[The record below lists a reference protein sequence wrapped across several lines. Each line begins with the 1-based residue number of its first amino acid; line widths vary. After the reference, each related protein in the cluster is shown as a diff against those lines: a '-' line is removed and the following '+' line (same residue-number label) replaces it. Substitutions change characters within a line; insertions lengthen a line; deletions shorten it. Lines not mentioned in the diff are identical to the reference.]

1 MKKVLATLEELLPEG
16 IEFLEQMVDM
26 ESPTFDKPLVD
37 KLGKFVAER
46 FESVGGQVSFTP
58 VQGFG
63 DHLRVGFPG
72 QGDRPVLLLGHI
84 DTVFP
89 AGEVARRPFRIEGD
103 IARGPGVFDM
113 KAGIAMMWMAIR
125 SVIAIRGHLSNPVTV
140 LLTSD
145 EEVGGASSQKL
156 IEEEAKKAQA
166 VLVLEPSLPGGILKT
181 ARKGVGRF
189 TLKAIG
195 KAAHSGINPTDGINS
210 IEEISHQVLKLQSM
224 TDAERGTTVTVGV
237 IKGGTRSNVVPAE
250 SAIEIDAR
258 ITSMDEAKRIATEI
272 RSLSPVL
279 AGSTLEV
286 RGAISRPPMERTG
299 HTEKLFG
306 LAREVAR
313 ELGHDLEE
321 GSTGGASDGNFT
333 AALGIP
339 TLDGLGPIG
348 LGPHQVDEHIRIDS
362 LPWRAALVAGL
373 IEKIGM

>member
-37 KLGKFVAER
+37 KLGKFVAGR
-46 FESVGGQVSFTP
+46 FESIGGQVSFTP

-63 DHLRVGFPG
+63 NHLRVGFPG
-72 QGDRPVLLLGHI
+72 QRDRPVLLLGHI

-125 SVIAIRGHLSNPVTV
+125 TVIETRGHLSNPVTV

-166 VLVLEPSLPGGILKT
+166 VLVLEPSLPGGMLKT

-195 KAAHSGINPTDGINS
+195 RAAHSGINPADGINS

-258 ITSMDEAKRIATEI
+258 ITSVDEAERIATKI

-279 AGSTLEV
+279 AGSTIEV

-362 LPWRAALVAGL
+362 LPWRAALIAGL
-373 IEKIGM
+373 IEGIDM

>member
-37 KLGKFVAER
+37 KLGKYVAGR

-63 DHLRVGFPG
+63 NHLRVGFAG
-72 QGDRPVLLLGHI
+72 QGDRPILLLGHI

-125 SVIAIRGHLSNPVTV
+125 TVIATREHLSNPVTV

-195 KAAHSGINPTDGINS
+195 KAAHSGINPADGINS

-224 TDAERGTTVTVGV
+224 TDTERGTTVTVGV
-237 IKGGTRSNVVPAE
+237 RFAVASGEARDAAPLGGGLLTSPIPVMKPIRTSPGWAGLAAVI
-250 SAIEIDAR
+250 SAPSGCRWMIG
-258 ITSMDEAKRIATEI
+258 
-272 RSLSPVL
+272 SPVL
-279 AGSTLEV
+279 GLRNTAG
-286 RGAISRPPMERTG
+286 A
-299 HTEKLFG
+299 
-306 LAREVAR
+306 
-313 ELGHDLEE
+313 
-321 GSTGGASDGNFT
+321 
-333 AALGIP
+333 
-339 TLDGLGPIG
+339 
-348 LGPHQVDEHIRIDS
+348 
-362 LPWRAALVAGL
+362 
-373 IEKIGM
+373 